1 MSFIK
6 SRKHATPSLR
16 ALSPSMA
23 CLATSIALAL
33 PAVAMAADTP
43 ATGADDG
50 YLIADAGNTTQ
61 LPTIPVEGNSAPS
74 YKVDTLASPKFVKPL
89 VDTTQTIQIISS
101 DIIRDQGATTLT
113 EALRNSPGVGT
124 FYTGENGNTTT
135 GDTVY
140 LRGYDASSSI
150 YVDGVRDLGS
160 ISRDV
165 FNIEQVELTK
175 GAAGTDNGRSSPS
188 GAINLVSKQPMLEDA
203 VSGSVALGTSSQKR
217 ITADLNKTIDSASG
231 SAFRLSLM
239 AQDSGVPGRDQLEQD
254 RWGFAPSLA
263 FGLAGSTRFYLN
275 YLHVKQ
281 SNVPDGGVF
290 TIGLPG
296 YSTPDA
302 SRPELGLA
310 PPVDPENF
318 YGTDADHDDVKADMF
333 TARVEHD
340 FSEDLKFQNTTRWGR
355 NEQDY
360 LLTSY
365 RGNTEN
371 LLTPDINDPSS
382 WTIARSI
389 PTFKDHTNRILTN
402 QSNLRVHSGSGSFEN
417 DFSGGV
423 EFTRE
428 ELETRDARILDG
440 GIFPAANVYNPDP
453 HVAAPLYGPSGAKGS
468 GSSDTLALYAFDTV
482 TFNERWQMN
491 GGVRLDRFDADFD
504 STLVCGTSGAPACG
518 DLAAGSI
525 VPGVNEST
533 SDTLFSWKLGVLYKP
548 ASNGSLYANY
558 TIAEQPPGGGSLEL
572 SSRPNSANNVIYD
585 PQESRTAEIGTKWEL
600 VGNRLLLSAAL
611 YRTDISNE
619 IVRDP
624 VDLLYY
630 QIGEKRV
637 QGIELSA
644 IGQINENWSI
654 SAGYTTMDTKVI
666 EGVAVSQDGSDALA
680 YTPESAFTAWTTY
693 RTPFNL
699 TLGGGARYSGEMKR
713 GTDGAVG
720 TPEFTEDYWVFD
732 AVASYPFNEHF
743 DLRLNAYNVF
753 DKEYVAAINK
763 SGYRYTPGIPRSYL
777 LTANFKF

>member
-6 SRKHATPSLR
+6 SRKHSDPSQRLATQG
-16 ALSPSMA
+16 MA

-33 PAVAMAADTP
+33 PAAAVAADP
-43 ATGADDG
+43 AQIAVDDG
-50 YLIADAGNTTQ
+50 YLIADASNTTQ
-61 LPTIPVEGNSAPS
+61 LPTIPVEGNEAPS
-74 YKVDTLASPKFVKPL
+74 YKVDNLSSPKFLKPL

-101 DIIRDQGATTLT
+101 NIIRDQGATTLT

-124 FYTGENGNTTT
+124 FYVGENGNTAT

-140 LRGYDASSSI
+140 LRGFDASSSI

-165 FNIEQVELTK
+165 FNIDQVELTK
-175 GAAGTDNGRSSPS
+175 GAAGTDNGNSSPA

-203 VSGSVALGTSSQKR
+203 TSASLAYGSASQKR
-217 ITADLNKTIDSASG
+217 VTADWNKALDGLSG
-231 SAFRLSLM
+231 AAFRLNLM
-239 AQDSGVPGRDQLEQD
+239 AQDSGVPGRDRIEQD

-263 FGLAGSTRFYLN
+263 FGLAGSTRFILN
-275 YLHVKQ
+275 FQHVKQ

-296 YSTPDA
+296 YSSPDPA
-302 SRPELGLA
+302 RPELGLA
-310 PPVDPENF
+310 PRVDSENF
-318 YGTDADHDDVKADMF
+318 YGTDSDHDDVRADMF

-340 FSEDLKFQNTTRWGR
+340 FNEDLKLQNTTRWGR
-355 NEQDY
+355 NEQNY

-371 LLTPDINDPSS
+371 FLTPDINDPST
-382 WTIARSI
+382 WAIARSI
-389 PTFKDHTNRILTN
+389 PTFKDQTNRILTN
-402 QSNLRVHSGSGSFEN
+402 QTNLRIHSGNDSFEN

-423 EFTRE
+423 EITRE
-428 ELETRDARILDG
+428 ELDTRDKRILDG
-440 GIFPAANVYNPDP
+440 GTWPAANVYNPDP
-453 HVAAPLYGPSGAKGS
+453 NVVAPVYGPTGAKGS
-468 GSSDTLALYAFDTV
+468 GSSDTLAVYAFDTV
-482 TFNERWQMN
+482 TFNERWQVN

-504 STLVCGTSGAPACG
+504 STLPCGISGAPSCG
-518 DLAAGSI
+518 DLAALTP
-525 VPGVNEST
+525 VPGVDAST
-533 SDTLFSWKLGVLYKP
+533 SDTLFSWKVGVLFKP
-548 ASNGSLYANY
+548 AANGSLYANY
-558 TIAEQPPGGGSLEL
+558 SIVQQPPGGGSLEL
-572 SSRPNSANNVIYD
+572 STRPNSANNTIYD
-585 PQESRTAEIGTKWEL
+585 PQKAKTAEIGTKWEL
-600 VGNRLLLSAAL
+600 ADKRLLLSAAL

-624 VDLLYY
+624 VDLQYY

-644 IGQINENWSI
+644 IGKITDAWSV
-654 SAGYTTMDTKVI
+654 SAGYTTMDTEVL

-693 RTPFNL
+693 QTPFNL
-699 TLGGGARYSGEMKR
+699 TVGGGARYSGEMKR

-720 TPEFTEDYWVFD
+720 TPEFTEAYWVFD
-732 AVASYPFNEHF
+732 AVASYAFNEHLN
-743 DLRLNAYNVF
+743 LRLNAYNVF

-763 SGYRYTPGIPRSYL
+763 SGYRYTPGIPRSYM
-777 LTANFKF
+777 LTADFKF

>member
-1 MSFIK
+1 MSLIK

-16 ALSPSMA
+16 QLSPSMA
-23 CLATSIALAL
+23 SLATSIALAL
-33 PAVAMAADTP
+33 PAAAMAADSI
-43 ATGADDG
+43 ATGADEG
-50 YLIADAGNTTQ
+50 YLVADAGNTTQ
-61 LPTIPVEGNSAPS
+61 LPTVPVEGNQAPA
-74 YKVDTLASPKFVKPL
+74 YKVDNLSSPKFVKPL

-101 DIIRDQGATTLT
+101 DIIRDQGATNLT

-124 FYTGENGNTTT
+124 FYVGENGNTAT

-140 LRGYDASSSI
+140 LRGFDASSSI

-165 FNIEQVELTK
+165 FNTDQVELTK

-203 VSGSVALGTSSQKR
+203 FSGSVALGTSSQKR
-217 ITADLNKTIDSASG
+217 ITADLNKKFNSASG
-231 SAFRLSLM
+231 SAFRLNLM

-275 YLHVKQ
+275 FLHVKQ

-296 YSTPDA
+296 YSSPDPA
-302 SRPELGLA
+302 RPELGLA
-310 PPVDPENF
+310 PRVDSENF
-318 YGTDADHDDVKADMF
+318 YGTNDDHDDVRADMF

-340 FSEDLKFQNTTRWGR
+340 FNEDLKQQNTTRWGR
-355 NEQDY
+355 TEQDY

-371 LLTPDINDPSS
+371 LLTPDINDPST

-402 QSNLRVHSGSGSFEN
+402 QTNLRLHSGSGSFEN
-417 DFSGGV
+417 DFSGGL
-423 EFTRE
+423 EFTHE
-428 ELETRDARILDG
+428 KLDTIDKRILDG
-440 GIFPAANVYNPDP
+440 GSWPAASVYNPNP
-453 HVAAPLYGPSGAKGS
+453 NVAAPLYGPSGAKGS
-468 GSSDTLALYAFDTV
+468 GKSETLALYAFDTV
-482 TFNERWQMN
+482 TLNERWQLN
-491 GGVRLDRFDADFD
+491 AGVRLDRFDADFN
-504 STLVCGTSGAPACG
+504 STLVCGTGGAPACG
-518 DLAAGSI
+518 ELAPGTI
-525 VPGVNEST
+525 VPGVDEST
-533 SDTLFSWKLGVLYKP
+533 SDTLFSWKVGALFKP
-548 ASNGSLYANY
+548 AANGSVYANY
-558 TIAEQPPGGGSLEL
+558 SIVQQPPGGGSLEL
-572 SSRPNSANNVIYD
+572 SSRPSSANNAIYD
-585 PQESRTAEIGTKWEL
+585 PQEAKTAEIGTKWEL
-600 VGNRLLLSAAL
+600 ADNHLLLSAAL

-644 IGQINENWSI
+644 IGKITDAWSI
-654 SAGYTTMDTKVI
+654 SAGYTTMDTEVI
-666 EGVAVSQDGSDALA
+666 EGVAVSQDGSSELA

-693 RTPFNL
+693 QTPFNL
-699 TLGGGARYSGEMKR
+699 TFGGGARYSGEMKR

-720 TPEFTEDYWVFD
+720 TPEYTEAYWVFD
-732 AVASYPFNEHF
+732 AVVTYAFNEHLN
-743 DLRLNAYNVF
+743 LRLNAYNLF
-753 DKEYVAAINK
+753 DKDYVTAINK
-763 SGYRYTPGIPRSYL
+763 SGYRYTPGMPRSWM
-777 LTANFKF
+777 LTADFRF

>member
-1 MSFIK
+1 
-6 SRKHATPSLR
+6 
-16 ALSPSMA
+16 MA
-23 CLATSIALAL
+23 SLATSIALAL
-33 PAVAMAADTP
+33 PAAAMAADSI
-43 ATGADDG
+43 ATGADEG
-50 YLIADAGNTTQ
+50 YLVADAGNTTQ
-61 LPTIPVEGNSAPS
+61 LPTVPVEGNQAPA
-74 YKVDTLASPKFVKPL
+74 YKVDNLSSPKFVKPL

-101 DIIRDQGATTLT
+101 DIIRDQGATNLT

-124 FYTGENGNTTT
+124 FYVGENGNTAT

-140 LRGYDASSSI
+140 LRGFDASSSI

-165 FNIEQVELTK
+165 FNTDQVELTK

-203 VSGSVALGTSSQKR
+203 FSGSVALGTSSQKR
-217 ITADLNKTIDSASG
+217 ITADLNKKFNSASG
-231 SAFRLSLM
+231 SAFRLNLM

-275 YLHVKQ
+275 FLHVKQ

-296 YSTPDA
+296 YSSPDPA
-302 SRPELGLA
+302 RPELGLA
-310 PPVDPENF
+310 PRVDSENF
-318 YGTDADHDDVKADMF
+318 YGTNDDHDDVRADMF

-340 FSEDLKFQNTTRWGR
+340 FNEDLKLQNTTRWGR
-355 NEQDY
+355 TEQDY

-371 LLTPDINDPSS
+371 LLTPDINDPST

-402 QSNLRVHSGSGSFEN
+402 QTNLRLHSGSGSFEN
-417 DFSGGV
+417 DFSGGL
-423 EFTRE
+423 EFTHE
-428 ELETRDARILDG
+428 KLDTIDKRILDG
-440 GIFPAANVYNPDP
+440 GSWPAASVYNPNP
-453 HVAAPLYGPSGAKGS
+453 NVAAPLYGPSGAKGS
-468 GSSDTLALYAFDTV
+468 GKSETLALYAFDTV
-482 TFNERWQMN
+482 TLNERWQLN
-491 GGVRLDRFDADFD
+491 AGVRLDRFDADFN
-504 STLVCGTSGAPACG
+504 STLVCGTGGAPACG
-518 DLAAGSI
+518 ELAPGTI
-525 VPGVNEST
+525 VPGVDEST
-533 SDTLFSWKLGVLYKP
+533 SDTLFSWKVGALFKP
-548 ASNGSLYANY
+548 AANGSVYANY
-558 TIAEQPPGGGSLEL
+558 SIVQQPPGGGSLEL
-572 SSRPNSANNVIYD
+572 SSRPSSANNAIYD
-585 PQESRTAEIGTKWEL
+585 PQEAKTAEIGTKWEL
-600 VGNRLLLSAAL
+600 ADNHLLLSAAL

-644 IGQINENWSI
+644 IGKITDAWSI
-654 SAGYTTMDTKVI
+654 SAGYTTMDTEVI
-666 EGVAVSQDGSDALA
+666 EGVAVSQDGSSELA

-693 RTPFNL
+693 QTPFNL
-699 TLGGGARYSGEMKR
+699 TFGGGARYSGEMKR

-720 TPEFTEDYWVFD
+720 TPEYTEAYWVFD
-732 AVASYPFNEHF
+732 AVVTYAFNEHLN
-743 DLRLNAYNVF
+743 LRLNAYNLF
-753 DKEYVAAINK
+753 DKDYVTAINK
-763 SGYRYTPGIPRSYL
+763 SGYRYTPGMPRSWM
-777 LTANFKF
+777 LTADFRF